1 MVFFYESSTNLCFD
15 MQRYSQKQGIE
26 NLKTCTIPFFRIP
39 FGNAFFDGVF
49 ANCFFDF
56 CQESDFDKIIKEIK
70 RVLNNQG
77 LFFSIYMDF
86 PSTLGENAWFR
97 FFKIFPSLAQ
107 GCHPTDIRPYLIKQS
122 FRLKKD
128 LSVKKF
134 GFPMKYIIAVK

>member
-1 MVFFYESSTNLCFD
+1 MN
-15 MQRYSQKQGIE
+15 IE
-26 NLKTCTIPFFRIP
+26 QSYVSIS
-39 FGNAFFDGVF
+39 GFFDRVF

-97 FFKIFPSLAQ
+97 FFKIFPVLSQ
-107 GCHPTDIRPYLIKQS
+107 GCHPVDIRPSFLRHS
-122 FRLKKD
+122 FRMRKD
-128 LSVKKF
+128 LSMKRF
-134 GFPMKYIIAVK
+134 GFPMKYIMADKLKGDLR